1 MKKSFLIL
9 VIAGFLVIGLSEIQA
24 QTMQAKLNQ
33 AELMN
38 LFNGKW
44 EGELAKDTLFYVDF
58 KPFGTTGADMYFKV
72 VSKGNVLS
80 EIMEL
85 FGYNSKLNKYIGT
98 ILEKGKDAEIGACW
112 FTSNNKYIVTYLN
125 DISNPD
131 KASWKCEGVF
141 KSPDA
146 ITEIEYQNGE
156 AVMTYNYKRVK

>member
-58 KPFGTTGADMYFKV
+58 KPSF
-72 VSKGNVLS
+72 
-80 EIMEL
+80 
-85 FGYNSKLNKYIGT
+85 
-98 ILEKGKDAEIGACW
+98 
-112 FTSNNKYIVTYLN
+112 
-125 DISNPD
+125 
-131 KASWKCEGVF
+131 
-141 KSPDA
+141 
-146 ITEIEYQNGE
+146 
-156 AVMTYNYKRVK
+156 